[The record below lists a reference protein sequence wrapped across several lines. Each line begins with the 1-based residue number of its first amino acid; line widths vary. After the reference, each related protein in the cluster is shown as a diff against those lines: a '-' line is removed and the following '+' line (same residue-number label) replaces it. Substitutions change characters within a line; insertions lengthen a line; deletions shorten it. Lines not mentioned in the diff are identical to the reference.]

1 MVSLLRGSVGEPWKQ
16 AGRRQGTGKGAH
28 TACGPL
34 TLLQLSLLLKLNS
47 LAALTRSQHLVRH
60 AKNISQQSALPPA
73 VKLISG
79 L

>member
-1 MVSLLRGSVGEPWKQ
+1 ME
-16 AGRRQGTGKGAH
+16 AGRRQGTGKGAEP
-28 TACGPL
+28 ACGPL
-34 TLLQLSLLLKLNS
+34 TLLQLSLLLKLNP